1 MKNITSNLQLADFFF
16 IQYYNIYYG
25 YIVNVMLVAIFL
37 EQLVEVM
44 VYSCCQKAVF
54 LQNTSDENHASYTC
68 IKSIF

>member
-54 LQNTSDENHASYTC
+54 LQNTFQMKTMHH
-68 IKSIF
+68 ILV